1 MADEHTAP
9 NVDANTGSPHPA
21 AKVADNGP
29 SKLLR
34 QRSDHGGH
42 APVGYIELFFDLVYV
57 FAITQLSH
65 NLLHHLTWIGALQT
79 LILFLAVWWAWVYTT
94 WVTNWVDPDHPANR
108 LMLGA
113 VMIGSLVMS
122 STIPHAFGRNA
133 LAFAVAYSAVQIGR
147 SLYVA
152 RALGEWRKGS
162 DSTNMTRAAMWFTAS
177 GVLWIAGGLA
187 GTLETQLLWWGG
199 ALVIDYL
206 GPIVFFAV
214 PGLGKS
220 NADDWNIAGGHMAER
235 CALFTI
241 IALGEGVLITG
252 ATFGGLEIEPAT
264 VVAFVTAFLGSFAM
278 WWVYFD
284 VGARRGAEHI
294 EHHEKPGL
302 VARNAFTY
310 WHIPIIAGI
319 ILIAVADELTL
330 AHPLE
335 PVHADFLAVTAGGVA
350 LFLWGTANFKRI
362 SNGNKGYPLSHL
374 FGLGLAAAVI
384 AWGWLAH
391 PRTLPFYMV
400 ATAVFAVVALWEYG
414 SYHGGWLDRME
425 RRNWWLGRV
434 LRRYTDWVIARR
446 G

>member
-1 MADEHTAP
+1 MNSSA
-9 NVDANTGSPHPA
+9 
-21 AKVADNGP
+21 
-29 SKLLR
+29 
-34 QRSDHGGH
+34 
-42 APVGYIELFFDLVYV
+42 GY
-57 FAITQLSH
+57 TS
-65 NLLHHLTWIGALQT
+65 
-79 LILFLAVWWAWVYTT
+79 
-94 WVTNWVDPDHPANR
+94 
-108 LMLGA
+108 
-113 VMIGSLVMS
+113 SS
-122 STIPHAFGRNA
+122 STIPDAFGRNA
-133 LAFAVAYSAVQIGR
+133 LAFAVAYCAVQIGR

-162 DSTNMTRAAMWFTAS
+162 DSTNMTRAAIWFTTS

-187 GTLETQLLWWGG
+187 GNLQAQLLWWAG
-199 ALVIDYL
+199 ALAIDYL
-206 GPIVFFAV
+206 GPIFFYAV

-220 NADDWNIAGGHMAER
+220 SADDWNIAGGHMAER

-252 ATFGGLEIEPAT
+252 ATFGGLEIAPAT
-264 VVAFVTAFLGSFAM
+264 IAAFVTAFLGSFAM

-294 EHHEKPGL
+294 EHHDKPGL

-330 AHPLE
+330 GHPLE
-335 PVHADFLAVTAGGVA
+335 PVHGDFLLVTAGGVG

-362 SNGNKGYPLSHL
+362 SNGNQGYPLSHL
-374 FGLGLAAAVI
+374 VGLGLAAAVI

-391 PRTLPFYMV
+391 PRTLPFYMA
-400 ATAVFAVVALWEYG
+400 ATAVFAIVALWEYG
-414 SYHGGWLDRME
+414 SYHGGWLERIE
-425 RRNWWLGRV
+425 RRNGWLGRV